1 MLQSNRR
8 GTLVL
13 YFIMA
18 VAILTVIFSGAI
30 SPPLGAALLTIY
42 LAFVVLTSRASALQN
57 LRRTMPERTAR
68 IPQITRAAREAAGRI
83 PRSSMSILQ
92 ELYTLQ
98 DIGLIID
105 ERRRDGLH
113 LRHARFMSLDD
124 ESLRRYVVLQYPAD
138 GYPEKVILRFEIND
152 AAGEPQFIYEM
163 EHTLRPGENL
173 IVPDYRLVLKGNSKI
188 TNAGTW
194 DLQVSINGM
203 PVGIHNFN
211 ILPPLA
217 ERLREG
223 SDGEVSPSARLMVD
237 EDEEELPVSL
247 EELLDQQ
254 GRR

>member
-18 VAILTVIFSGAI
+18 AAILTVIFSGAV
-30 SPPLGAALLTIY
+30 SPPVGAALITIY
-42 LAFVVLTSRASALQN
+42 LAFVVLTSRASALRN
-57 LRRTMPERTAR
+57 LRQAMPEKAAR

-92 ELYTLQ
+92 EPYSLQ

-113 LRHARFMSLDD
+113 LRHARFVSLDD
-124 ESLRRYVVLQYPAD
+124 ESLRPYVVLQYPAG

-152 AAGEPQFIYEM
+152 SAGEPQFIYEM
-163 EHTLRPGENL
+163 EYILRPGENL
-173 IVPDYRLVLKGNSKI
+173 IVPDYRLVLKGNPKV
-188 TNAGTW
+188 THPGTW
-194 DLQVSINGM
+194 DLQVSINGT
-203 PVGIHNFN
+203 PIGIHNFN

-217 ERLREG
+217 DRLRQG
-223 SDGEVSPSARLMVD
+223 SDGEVSARLLA
-237 EDEEELPVSL
+237 EEEEEELPVSL
-247 EELLDQQ
+247 EELLAQQ
-254 GRR
+254 KHQ